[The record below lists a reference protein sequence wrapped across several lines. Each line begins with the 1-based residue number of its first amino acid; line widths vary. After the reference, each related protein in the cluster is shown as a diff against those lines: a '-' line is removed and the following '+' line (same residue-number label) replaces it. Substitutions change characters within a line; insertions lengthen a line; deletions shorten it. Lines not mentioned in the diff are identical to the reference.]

1 VSGLERL
8 LHYVTIRS
16 VKTIGEKSLP
26 EERQVNNKFIILD
39 GNSLINRAFY
49 AIPLLTNNQGV
60 FTNAVYGF
68 TNMIFKIIEQ
78 EKPCY
83 MAVAFDK
90 TKAFLR
96 IAEYA
101 EYKAHRKGTPDE
113 LRGQFAPAKDIL
125 KALDIPVIELEG
137 YEADD
142 LIGTLIRKA
151 ELKGWQNIIYTG
163 DKDALQLISPQTVVA
178 LTKKGITE
186 LEIMDEKALKDKY
199 QLEPAQIID
208 LKGLMGDASDN
219 IPGVPGV
226 GEKTALKLLWEFGS
240 VENVYAN
247 IDSVAGK
254 KLQEN
259 LRENQDKAYLSKRLA
274 TIVTEA
280 PVDLEMESCI
290 LEEPDYPRL
299 LEIFKELDF
308 KNLIKSVSEKLSVKP
323 DLALNIPNG
332 FVKPFEI
339 IECTSPAELKDF
351 IESLEAPIGVYF
363 DYQGDNPLRGGEISG
378 VGFTGNNKMCLYLQA
393 ALEQE
398 ETWQVLAGFLSGKK
412 VKTVHDLKKA
422 YSYLRLKGIE
432 LAAVEMDL
440 MLAAYLINPTS
451 PKYGLEDLA
460 FEQLNL
466 VLNSE
471 PGYLGVKSAL
481 VQQLALVYEGKLRE
495 MELWPLFTEVELP
508 LAKVLAKMELQGV
521 CIDRTILD
529 EMGIKLCERLGIVE
543 EEIYSQA
550 GEKFNI
556 NSPQQLGVILFEK
569 MGLPVLK
576 KTKTGY
582 STSAD
587 VLEELAPGNPM
598 IDRIL
603 EYRQLSKLKSTYVEG
618 LKGLQDKETGK
629 VHTSFNQTI
638 TATGRLSS
646 TEPNLQ
652 NIPIRL
658 ELGRQIRKAFIPCR
672 PGMAIL
678 AADYSQIELRI
689 LAHISGDENLRDA
702 FRNGED
708 IHTRTAS
715 EIFGVEMDQ
724 VTSEMRHK
732 AKAVNFG
739 IVYGIGAFS
748 LSKDIGVSRK
758 EAQQYIDNYF
768 ARYPLVKAW
777 IENVIREGRD
787 KGYVTTMYQRRRN
800 LPDLLSSNK
809 IVRSFGERT
818 AMNTPIQGTAA
829 DVIKLAMVKI
839 DQALADFSAKM
850 LLQVHDELIFE
861 VPQEELPALQVL
873 VKQTMEN
880 ALPMAL
886 EVDLKVG
893 PNWYEL
899 AKL

>member
-1 VSGLERL
+1 M
-8 LHYVTIRS
+8 
-16 VKTIGEKSLP
+16 
-26 EERQVNNKFIILD
+26 NNKFIILD

-49 AIPLLTNNQGV
+49 AIPLLSTRQGN

-68 TNMIFKIIEQ
+68 TNMVFRIIEE

-90 TKAFLR
+90 TKAFMR

-113 LRGQFAPAKDIL
+113 LRSQFAPAKDIL
-125 KALDIPVIELEG
+125 GALDIPVLELEG

-151 ELKGWQNIIYTG
+151 ENRGWQNIIYTG

-186 LEIMDEKALKDKY
+186 LEVMDVAALRKKY
-199 QLEPAQIID
+199 DLAPHQVID
-208 LKGLMGDASDN
+208 LKGLMGDSSDN

-247 IDSVAGK
+247 LATVTGK

-259 LRENQDKAYLSKRLA
+259 LREHKEQAYLSKRLA
-274 TIVTEA
+274 TIVTDA
-280 PVDLEMESCI
+280 PLELDLETCA
-290 LEEPDYPRL
+290 LAEPDYPRL
-299 LEIFKELDF
+299 LKLFKELEF
-308 KNLIKSVSEKLSVKP
+308 KNLIKTVTEKISVKP
-323 DLALNIPNG
+323 DLVLNIPTG
-332 FVKPFEI
+332 FSEPVQI
-339 IECTSPAELKDF
+339 TGLSNAVQLQDF
-351 IESLEAPIGVYF
+351 IASLESPVGVYF
-363 DYQGDNPLRGGEISG
+363 DYQGDSPLKQGQICGIGLAGSDKRCAYLEGE
-378 VGFTGNNKMCLYLQA
+378 
-393 ALEQE
+393 ALEQAE
-398 ETWQVLAGFLSGKK
+398 VWQELAAFFAGPK
-412 VKTVHDLKKA
+412 VKAVHDLKKA
-422 YSYLRLKGIE
+422 YSYLRLRGIE
-432 LAAVEMDL
+432 PEAVEMDL
-440 MLAAYLINPTS
+440 MLAAYLVNPLS
-451 PKYGLEDLA
+451 GKYGLADLA
-460 FEQLNL
+460 FDQLNL
-466 VLNSE
+466 VLNLE
-471 PGYLGVKSAL
+471 PGYAGVRSS
-481 VQQLALVYEGKLRE
+481 VIQQLALVYEGKLRE
-495 MELWPLFTEVELP
+495 MELWPLFAEIELP
-508 LAKVLAKMELQGV
+508 LAKVLAKMELGGV
-521 CIDRTILD
+521 KVDRAILE
-529 EMGIKLCERLGIVE
+529 EMGIHLAERLGSVE
-543 EEIYSQA
+543 AHIYELA
-550 GEKFNI
+550 GHKFNI

-569 MGLPVLK
+569 LGLPVIK

-582 STSAD
+582 STSAE
-587 VLEELAPGNPM
+587 VLEELAPQHPVIEM
-598 IDRIL
+598 IL
-603 EYRQLSKLKSTYVEG
+603 AYRQLSKLKSTYVEG
-618 LKGLQDKETGK
+618 LKALQDPETGK

-652 NIPIRL
+652 NIPVRL
-658 ELGRQIRKAFIPCR
+658 ELGRKIRKAFV
-672 PGMAIL
+672 PGTPEMVIL

-702 FRNGED
+702 FRKGED

-715 EIFGVEMDQ
+715 EIFGISLDQ
-724 VTSEMRHK
+724 VTSDMRRK

-748 LSKDIGVSRK
+748 LSQDIGVSRK
-758 EAQQYIDNYF
+758 EAQMYIDNYF

-777 IENVIREGRD
+777 MDNVIREARE
-787 KGYVTTMYQRRRN
+787 KGYVSTVYKRRRN
-800 LPDLLSSNK
+800 LPDLFSSNK

-829 DVIKLAMVKI
+829 DVIKLAMVKM
-839 DQALADFSAKM
+839 DRALAQYRSKM

-861 VPQEELPALQVL
+861 VPQEELPVMRKL
-873 VKQTMEN
+873 VKETMEN
-880 ALPMAL
+880 ALPMSVKL
-886 EVDLKVG
+886 DVDLKSG

-899 AKL
+899 SKL